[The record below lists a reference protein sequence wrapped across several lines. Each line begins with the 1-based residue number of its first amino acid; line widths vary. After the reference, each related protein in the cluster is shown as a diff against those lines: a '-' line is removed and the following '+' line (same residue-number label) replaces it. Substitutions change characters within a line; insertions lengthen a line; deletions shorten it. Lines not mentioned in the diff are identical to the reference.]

1 MSRSDKNRISEDEEI
16 PLAKRYSP
24 VRSSKSSQGR
34 RYLSLFSITIIL
46 FFFVFFFAQ
55 KRLSQAFLDQQIN
68 DQSTDNSLLGHLP
81 YDEAAPE
88 DLVTVLPGLD
98 VHKDTYKALMK
109 MSSAAERDG
118 IQLILLSGYRSIE
131 LQREIFYGNKSRRN
145 QIAIE
150 RAKVSAPP
158 GYSEHSTGYAVDLG
172 DGTMR
177 NTDFEVEFEETPAYK
192 WLTNNAAR
200 YHFILSFPKDNQQG
214 VSFEPWHWR
223 FEGTVEALKKFNKA
237 NKQLTQ
243 IKKTDIELP
252 SK

>member
-1 MSRSDKNRISEDEEI
+1 MSRLDKNGIKEEEEI

-24 VRSSKSSQGR
+24 VRASNSIRNRK
-34 RYLSLFSITIIL
+34 YLFLFSITIIL
-46 FFFVFFFAQ
+46 FLFFFFFSQ
-55 KRLSQAFLDQQIN
+55 KRLSQALLDQTIN
-68 DQSTDNSLLGHLP
+68 VQSADNSLLGHLQ
-81 YDEAAPE
+81 YDEVDPE

-98 VHKDTYKALMK
+98 VHRDTYKALMK
-109 MSSAAERDG
+109 MSSSAERDG

-131 LQREIFYGNKSRRN
+131 LQKEIFYENKSRRN

-172 DGTMR
+172 DGSMR
-177 NTDFEVEFEETPAYK
+177 HTDFEVEFEETPAYK
-192 WLTNNAAR
+192 WLKNNAAR

-223 FEGTVEALKKFNKA
+223 FEGTVDALKKFNKA
-237 NKQLTQ
+237 NKKLTQ
-243 IKKTDIELP
+243 IK
-252 SK
+252 